1 MDSKWEKIHA
11 NSFKKE
17 IVIINVSVVVG
28 IVLIVMAGVCFWR
41 YRKNKKLKSDQ
52 ETAER
57 AAKLENEDD
66 QFD

>member
-17 IVIINVSVVVG
+17 IVVINVSVVVG

-41 YRKNKKLKSDQ
+41 YRKNKKLKSD
-52 ETAER
+52 
-57 AAKLENEDD
+57 
-66 QFD
+66 